1 MFIYRTQLF
10 EEQVQQQNK
19 LYEQLNRLC
28 DELAAMSV
36 EQVQSRFERIYPFL
50 KRKEG
55 NLRLVARIYRIDKTP
70 ILCWL
75 TLFRRGDR
83 AYEEFLRDREN
94 YAHQS
99 WASEVETT
107 QLRAWLK
114 QQQAPPAEMLAP
126 PLPEALQPWLER
138 PHWVIDTNRLLIY
151 ESQTWVE
158 QFQTPAIHEH
168 WNCYN
173 SLILDLVD
181 ADIPLGLFYAQWGV
195 HLYESD
201 SYFVLYANLITE
213 DDFPREVLFLIS
225 PFIEPPTAIEI
236 EQIIAENEIDLTQP
250 LCLDDLTH
258 AAQRAYPSDLIV
270 DEEYWLSIEDESETN
285 LALSGE
291 EETILHSVST
301 RSPSLPLFLNGQAGS
316 GKSTMLFHL
325 FADYCHRHFLLC
337 EQQEKE
343 FFEKPHPLFLA
354 YNERLLKVAK
364 EEVAT
369 LLKYHHRFSEEQ
381 EILNPLP
388 KIAPFFKTF
397 RQFLR
402 HLLPPQERERFAP
415 ETYISFYRFRQL
427 CRQHLPRYSPEKC
440 WLVIRTFIKGY
451 HLDERNRYLTVEDY
465 LEIPSKEKVVSEEEF
480 IDIYHRVWSWY
491 YAYTEET
498 QTWDDQDLI
507 RWVLF
512 HQYYAPDYTAI
523 FCDEAQDF
531 TRLELQLIMRL
542 SVFSQYDLEHEYVPS
557 LPFAFAGD
565 PLQTLNPTGFRWST
579 LKATFYNEVL
589 AALSPTGHLK
599 IEMNFQELVCN
610 YRSFPS
616 IVGVNNLIQ
625 WWRKQL
631 FSFAEIEPQRA
642 RKVGDRAPQKF
653 ILGQNLS
660 QETARIYLNNALII
674 LPCDEA
680 AEADYMQQ
688 DELLR
693 TFLGSDNASNLPWNM
708 LSAIAAKGL
717 EFKQVILYKFGDYCP
732 HNVFQPHHH
741 SSEKIKYFLNKL
753 YVAISRA
760 TEQLLIID
768 TPTGEEKLWQYITD
782 PNLLKQQLQ
791 ERGKI
796 SKKWEKQIHP
806 IQWGELP
813 ASLEKENPKILAEL
827 FMLEGFNS
835 KNPDLLWRAQHAYQY
850 LQNEAK
856 AALCEAEALKLEG
869 NFTAAGECFLNQ
881 QYLEAAW
888 HCFWQG
894 MAWQKLV
901 NLYEHLEA
909 TAVEIAED
917 TWFRIKNDYP
927 LIAFM
932 AQAKTAPKTLNLP
945 QLEKFTQFID
955 SRLNNEQFTQ
965 EGLTQQWQTALTTY
979 AYQISYL
986 LRSHHQTLDWKK
998 YGSVFAKLGKITQQK
1013 QFLSLAGACY
1023 FQNQN
1028 YQQAVTYWEASNTTK
1043 TVQYYRAKAY
1053 ISGMPQGLAYLAK
1066 IGAQPEII
1074 SAWNQAKKPFQKEW
1088 LTYVIPVLEANQN
1101 YDLALRGYCYLNQKE
1116 NVHHCLEKI
1125 SSPSSNLILF
1135 LVSYYIYFQ
1144 YWEEVITTL
1153 ETYHSQLTDAATANY
1168 YGIIT
1173 RLANSKLTPSAL
1185 QQKQRQRLAT
1195 VWEKLNNSQSP
1206 HFPICHFGIA
1216 LEKMGAWVQA
1226 LKFYEHYLHDQ
1237 NSSKLRQFSRQ
1248 RWLAVKQ
1255 KQVLYCRKH
1264 RQLKK
1269 ANTIE
1274 QEFVHYAQIWKLDP
1288 HKITAEPPKL
1298 RSQQV
1303 VTAKT
1308 AQKPIFKVPA
1318 NTNIQSLA
1326 QGILQLQV
1334 RHLNIRVM
1342 QKAKQILIIDLLSQQ
1357 TFRVDALTHQVRI
1370 GEMILKAQ
1378 GEQRLSFMSPSG
1390 HFAGRVTYEQQKC
1403 RVELQVQGIAEKI
1416 QITL

>member
-1 MFIYRTQLF
+1 MFIYRTRLF
-10 EEQVQQQNK
+10 EEQVQQQSK
-19 LYEQLNRLC
+19 LDEQIDRLC

-99 WASEVETT
+99 WASEVETL
-107 QLRAWLK
+107 QLRAWLQ
-114 QQQAPPAEMLAP
+114 QQQASPPETASPL
-126 PLPEALQPWLER
+126 LPETLQPWLER
-138 PHWVIDTNRLLIY
+138 PHWAINTNRLLIY
-151 ESQTWVE
+151 ESQTWVK
-158 QFQTPAIHEH
+158 QFQTPTIHQH
-168 WNCYN
+168 WYSYN
-173 SLILDLVD
+173 HLILDLVD
-181 ADIPLGLFYAQWGV
+181 SDTPLGFFYAQWGV
-195 HLYESD
+195 HLYEND
-201 SYFVLYANLITE
+201 DYFVLYADLITE
-213 DDFPREVLFLIS
+213 DDFPREVLFLIY
-225 PFIEPPTAIEI
+225 PFIYRPSAVEI
-236 EQIIAENEIDLTQP
+236 KQIIAENEIDLTQP
-250 LCLDDLTH
+250 LCLDDLTN
-258 AAQRAYPSDLIV
+258 AAQRAYPSELIV
-270 DEEYWLSIEDESETN
+270 DETYWLAIEDESATN
-285 LALSGE
+285 LALSVE

-301 RSPSLPLFLNGQAGS
+301 SSPSLPLFLNGQAGS

-325 FADYCHRHFLLC
+325 FADYCYRHFLLC
-337 EQQEKE
+337 EEQEKE
-343 FFEKPHPLFLA
+343 SFEKPYPLFLA
-354 YNERLLKVAK
+354 YNERLLEVAK

-369 LLKYHHRFSEEQ
+369 LLKYHHRFTEEQ

-415 ETYISFYRFRQL
+415 EKYISFYRFRQL

-451 HLDERNRYLTVEDY
+451 HLDERNSYLAIEDY
-465 LEIPSKEKVVSEEEF
+465 VEIPSKEKVVSEEEF
-480 IDIYHRVWSWY
+480 IDIYHRVWHWY

-498 QTWDDQDLI
+498 QAWDDQDLI

-542 SVFSQYDLEHEYVPS
+542 SVFSQYDLEREYVPS

-565 PLQTLNPTGFRWST
+565 PLQTLNPTGFRWSI
-579 LKATFYNEVL
+579 LKATFYNEIL
-589 AALSPTGHLK
+589 AALSPTGHLQ

-610 YRSFPS
+610 YRSFPA

-642 RKVGDRAPQKF
+642 RRVGDRAPKKF

-660 QETARIYLNNALII
+660 LDAARVYIENALII

-680 AEADYMQQ
+680 AEADYIQQ

-693 TFLGSDNASNLPWNM
+693 TFSESNSERHLPWNM

-732 HNVFQPHHH
+732 HNLFQPNHH

-760 TEQLLIID
+760 TEQLLILD
-768 TPTGEEKLWQYITD
+768 TPAGEEKLWQYTANID
-782 PNLLKQQLQ
+782 LLKKQLQ
-791 ERGKI
+791 KREKV
-796 SKKWEKQIHP
+796 SKKWEQHIDY
-806 IQWGELP
+806 IQWGDSPE
-813 ASLEKENPKILAEL
+813 SLGKDNPNVLAEL
-827 FMLEGFNS
+827 FMQEGLNS
-835 KNPDLLWRAQHAYQY
+835 KNPDLLWRAQQAYQY

-856 AALCEAEALKLEG
+856 AALCEAEALTLEG
-869 NFTAAGECFLNQ
+869 EFTAAGECFLNQ

-888 HCFWQG
+888 HCFWHG
-894 MAWQKLV
+894 MAWQELV
-901 NLYEHLEA
+901 KLYEHLEA

-932 AQAKTAPKTLNLP
+932 AQAQTAPKTLHLP
-945 QLEKFTQFID
+945 QLDKFTQFIHA
-955 SRLNNEQFTQ
+955 RLNNEQFTQ
-965 EGLTQQWQTALTTY
+965 EGLNQQWQTALTTY

-986 LRSHHQTLDWKK
+986 LRSNHQNLNWEK
-998 YGSVFAKLGKITQQK
+998 YGSVFAQLGEMTQQK
-1013 QFLSLAGACY
+1013 QFLTLAGACY

-1028 YQQAVTYWEASNTTK
+1028 YQQAVAYWEASNTTK

-1053 ISGMPQGLAYLAK
+1053 LIGMPEGLEYLAK
-1066 IGAQPEII
+1066 IGAQQEMIE
-1074 SAWNQAKKPFQKEW
+1074 AWNQAKKPFRKEW

-1101 YDLALRGYCYLNQKE
+1101 YDLASRGYCYLNQKE
-1116 NVHHCLEKI
+1116 KVQRCLQKI
-1125 SSPSSNLILF
+1125 SSPSSNLLLF

-1144 YWEEVITTL
+1144 YWEDVIAIL
-1153 ETYHSQLTDAATANY
+1153 ETYIAKLTDPSTANY

-1185 QQKQRQRLAT
+1185 QRKQRQRFAEI
-1195 VWEKLNNSQSP
+1195 WQKFNDSHSP
-1206 HFPICHFGIA
+1206 HFPIYHFGIT

-1226 LKFYEHYLHDQ
+1226 LKFYERYLDQ
-1237 NSSKLRQFSRQ
+1237 KKSSKLRQFSRQ

-1255 KQVLYCRKH
+1255 KQILYCRKH

-1269 ANTIE
+1269 AQALE
-1274 QEFVHYAQIWKLDP
+1274 KEFVHYAKIWKLDP

-1298 RSQQV
+1298 PIQQIA
-1303 VTAKT
+1303 TAKT
-1308 AQKPIFKVPA
+1308 AQKPVFKVPA
-1318 NTNIQSLA
+1318 NTKVQSLA
-1326 QGILQLQV
+1326 QGILQLQA

-1342 QKAKQILIIDLLSQQ
+1342 EKAKQILITDLLSQQ
-1357 TFRVDALTHQVRI
+1357 TVRVDALTQQVKI

-1390 HFAGRVTYEQQKC
+1390 NFAGRVTYEQKRC